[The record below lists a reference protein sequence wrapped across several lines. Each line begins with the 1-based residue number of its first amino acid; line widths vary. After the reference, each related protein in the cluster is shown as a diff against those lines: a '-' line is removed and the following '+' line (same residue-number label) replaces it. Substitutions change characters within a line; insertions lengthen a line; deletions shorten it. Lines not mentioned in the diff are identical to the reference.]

1 VQGEN
6 AAERRGS
13 PEDKTNMMTG
23 MEDAR
28 FGVAHLDRIALHYA
42 EMGPA
47 DGPLVILLHG
57 FPDNCLGWRHQMPAL
72 AKAGFRVIAPDQRG
86 YGVSGKP
93 RGVKAYDLDEL
104 AQDVIA
110 LGHHFGEAKLRVVG
124 HDWGASVA
132 WWLCSTRPAAMEKAA
147 MINAPHPA
155 VWKQAMFADK
165 EQRRKSRYVKMF
177 RLRGLPE
184 WMMRR
189 KNFSGLIEA
198 LEASAREGAFSE
210 AEWEQYRK
218 AWREPK
224 ALTSMIH
231 WYRALLKKDL
241 SAPVAR
247 IDVPVLLIWGEKDEF
262 ADVSLAKKSIDLCE
276 RGGTLFFGEGT
287 HWVLREEPKPI
298 NDMLITFLRSDQE

>member
-1 VQGEN
+1 
-6 AAERRGS
+6 
-13 PEDKTNMMTG
+13 MMTD
-23 MEDAR
+23 MEGAR

-42 EMGPA
+42 EMGPE

-57 FPDNCLGWRHQMPAL
+57 FPDNCLGWRHQMPDL

-104 AQDVIA
+104 AQDVID
-110 LGHHFGEAKLRVVG
+110 LGRHFGEEKLRVVG

-132 WWLCSTRPAAMEKAA
+132 WWLCSTKPEHMEKAA

-155 VWKQAMFADK
+155 IWKQEMYADPV
-165 EQRRKSRYVKMF
+165 QRKKSRYVKMF
-177 RLRGLPE
+177 RLRGIPE
-184 WMMRR
+184 WAMRR
-189 KNFSGLIEA
+189 KNFDTLIEA
-198 LEASAREGAFSE
+198 LETSAREGAFAKE
-210 AEWEQYRK
+210 EWDAYRR
-218 AWREPK
+218 AWSEPK

-247 IDVPVLLIWGEKDEF
+247 IDVPVLLVWGEKDNF
-262 ADVSLAKKSIDLCE
+262 ADVSLAKKSIELCE
-276 RGGTLFFGEGT
+276 RGGTLFLGEGT
-287 HWVLREEPKPI
+287 HWVLREEAASI
-298 NDMLITFLRSDQE
+298 NPMLVTFLRSDQDA